1 MKKNTK
7 GITLITLVVT
17 IIVLLILAGVSIAML
32 TGQNGILT
40 QAQRAKTSTEQAN
53 AKEKIELAVAGA
65 IAKSIDGSLTI
76 DNLKEELSNYG
87 QEKMEHS

>member
-1 MKKNTK
+1 
-7 GITLITLVVT
+7 
-17 IIVLLILAGVSIAML
+17 ML

-65 IAKSIDGSLTI
+65 IDKSIDGSLTI
-76 DNLKEELSNYG
+76 DNLKEESSNYG

>member
-1 MKKNTK
+1 
-7 GITLITLVVT
+7 
-17 IIVLLILAGVSIAML
+17 ML

-76 DNLKEELSNYG
+76 DNLKEESSNYG